1 MTDALR
7 HFVFSAAMLAI
18 LIAVVAVAYPK

>member
-7 HFVFSAAMLAI
+7 HFVFSAAMLVI
-18 LIAVVAVAYPK
+18 LIAVVAIAQVK